1 MAWPGWL
8 EEAHKLYGQLVDTVH
23 DPDSK
28 IWSQVH
34 DIMQKI
40 QHIHIKT
47 SGMNYLSPNEI
58 NKILLQQK
66 QFWLTSNN
74 NIENT
79 LKSLIFYGNH
89 SRNTRWVDLCN
100 IKSVQTRQHWMLQIL
115 LLINNRCMTF
125 EKYDCSPL
133 DRLLDSLSCILLL
146 PFMPDFAHLLKTS
159 DYECMFWNFFMC
171 FHTTESEWSLP
182 KTEMGFFMI
191 FAKDYIENMF
201 SNKTEKELQAQI
213 VLNSRVVD
221 FDVDVDAIQLSK
233 KIIMWRN
240 NVESYGRLLMD
251 TGLSDLEQ
259 KPSLILH
266 CGNKVYLYAKIHY
279 KSQEYFSAKLA
290 FIHAIFDAESFVIM
304 AVSLEYV
311 SKLCKYFS
319 EYAIGLRC
327 LKRAYKLC
335 CMDNDTFIS

>member
-1 MAWPGWL
+1 MAWPCWL
-8 EEAHKLYGQLVDTVH
+8 EEAHTLYDQLLDTVY
-23 DPDSK
+23 DLDSK
-28 IWSQVH
+28 IWIQVH

-47 SGMNYLSPNEI
+47 SGMNYSYSSPNEI
-58 NKILLQQK
+58 NKTLLQQK

-100 IKSVQTRQHWMLQIL
+100 IKSVQTRQRWMLQML
-115 LLINNRCMTF
+115 LSINNRCMTF
-125 EKYDCSPL
+125 EKCDCGL
-133 DRLLDSLSCILLL
+133 LACLLDSGSYTGRMKVIIYILLL
-146 PFMPDFAHLLKTS
+146 PFMREFAHLWKTS
-159 DYECMFWNFFMC
+159 DYECMFWNFFIF

-221 FDVDVDAIQLSK
+221 FDV
-233 KIIMWRN
+233 
-240 NVESYGRLLMD
+240 
-251 TGLSDLEQ
+251 
-259 KPSLILH
+259 
-266 CGNKVYLYAKIHY
+266 
-279 KSQEYFSAKLA
+279 
-290 FIHAIFDAESFVIM
+290 
-304 AVSLEYV
+304 
-311 SKLCKYFS
+311 
-319 EYAIGLRC
+319 
-327 LKRAYKLC
+327 
-335 CMDNDTFIS
+335 